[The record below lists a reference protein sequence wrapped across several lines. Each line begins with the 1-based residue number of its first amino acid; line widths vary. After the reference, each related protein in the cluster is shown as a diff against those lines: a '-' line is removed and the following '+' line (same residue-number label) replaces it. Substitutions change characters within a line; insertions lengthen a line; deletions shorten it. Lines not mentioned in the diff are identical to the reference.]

1 MTKRELINALEG
13 LSDDDT
19 VQVQVNYHTDKTES
33 AYHSYKESMEIV
45 PISKVDIRDIPDDI
59 LMISRIAD
67 FHIDVKIR

>member
-19 VQVQVNYHTDKTES
+19 VQVQVNYHTDKTEP
-33 AYHSYKESMEIV
+33 AYHNYKESMEIV

-67 FHIDVKIR
+67 FHIDVKI